1 MLGPAIDWLLHAKDS
16 LSNAVL
22 SVPVTIF
29 VTVGVIFFVAL
40 FLFAFKNKD

>member
-22 SVPVTIF
+22 SVPITIF
-29 VTVGVIFFVAL
+29 ATLGIIFFIAM
-40 FLFAFKNKD
+40 FFFAFKKKD